1 MKLFLLISFIF
12 LNILRASERPNI
24 LFIITDQHFADAVS
38 HVIGDK
44 HIKTPNLDKLASKS
58 MLFTKAY
65 APNPLCIPA
74 RNSLF
79 TGQYPFQLKVQTN
92 NDKQRL
98 SSKLPFMGKIFQDS
112 GYRTGYYGKWH
123 INLPTKAKKLH
134 GFQEMGALKSV
145 GMDYAVP
152 APAINFMNEKSDKPF
167 LLVTSFTSAHD
178 ICQLCRGD
186 KLPSGSIGDLPEP
199 HLCPPAPVNIGSAHD
214 ETDTIKEIRKSY
226 GSTKLI
232 PVKDFDADKWRQM
245 RWGYYRL
252 IERTDKYIGK
262 VLDALEEAKLA
273 ENTLVIFTADHGD
286 CTGAHG
292 FGQKTVFYDESA
304 RIPFYVSFK
313 NKVPVGTSQ
322 KLINVGI
329 DTLPTM
335 LDFAGIKTSH
345 PFLGK
350 SIKEVTENP
359 KVSWRG
365 HIVISNQMI
374 QGATIFK
381 PKGRMLRT
389 ADFKYSIY
397 NLGKHRESLIDMIK
411 DPSEMKNLARNPEYK
426 TTLEKHRKLLQ
437 QYIEETGDKEAQEI
451 VNGE

>member
-1 MKLFLLISFIF
+1 MKPFFLLSFIF
-12 LNILRASERPNI
+12 LNILGATERPNI

-58 MLFTKAY
+58 MQFTKAY

-79 TGQYPFQLKVQTN
+79 TGQYPFQLKIQSN
-92 NDKQRL
+92 SDKKKL
-98 SSKLPFMGKIFQDS
+98 SKKLPFMGKIFKNA

-123 INLPTKAKKLH
+123 INLPVRAKELH

-145 GMDYAVP
+145 GLDHAVP

-186 KLPSGSIGDLPEP
+186 KLPSGPIGDLPEP
-199 HLCPPAPVNIGSAHD
+199 HLCPPAPINIGSAHD
-214 ETDTIKEIRKSY
+214 ETDTIKEIRDSY

-232 PVKDFDADKWRQM
+232 PVKDFDANKWRQM

-252 IERTDKYIGK
+252 IERTDKYIGQ
-262 VLDALEEAKLA
+262 VLDSLEKSNLD
-273 ENTLVIFTADHGD
+273 ENTLIIFTADHGD

-304 RIPFYVSFK
+304 RIPFYISFK
-313 NKVPVGTSQ
+313 NKIPVASSQ

-345 PFLGK
+345 SFLGK
-350 SIKEVTENP
+350 SIKEITDNP
-359 KVSWRG
+359 ESSWRD

-374 QGATIFK
+374 QGETHFK
-381 PKGRMLRT
+381 PKGRMLRSKS
-389 ADFKYSIY
+389 FKYSIY
-397 NLGKHRESLIDMIK
+397 NLGKHRESLIDMVK
-411 DPSEMKNLARNPEYK
+411 DPHEMKNLARNPEYK
-426 TTLEKHRKLLQ
+426 TILEEHRSLLQ
-437 QYIEETGDKEAQEI
+437 KYIKETGDTEAQEI
-451 VNGE
+451 VIGK